1 MRPTQPWHAEAIE
14 MRARGVSV
22 REIARAFGKGRTT
35 VRSVVD
41 PAYYASQIA
50 QNRQVKQRERDV
62 LAGKA
67 EPLPKRVRKKIDR
80 AGISAYTDK
89 PEPVRVGITLP
100 RVSLPDL
107 PEEMDAKPQIR
118 LAPIPR
124 VTVSPGAERWRDAH
138 RKMIRSGKIASPDLM
153 GEMR

>member
-1 MRPTQPWHAEAIE
+1 MRNSQPWHAEAVE
-14 MRARGVSV
+14 MRARGVSI
-22 REIARAFGKGRTT
+22 REIARIFRKGRTT
-35 VRSVVD
+35 VRAAVD
-41 PAYYASQIA
+41 PAYYEAQIA
-50 QNRQVKQRERDV
+50 LNRQAKQRERDV
-62 LAGKA
+62 LAGLA

-89 PEPVRVGITLP
+89 PAPVRVGITLP

-107 PEEMDAKPQIR
+107 PGEMDAKPQIR

-124 VTVSPGAERWRDAH
+124 VTVSPGVERWREAH
-138 RKMIRSGKIASPDLM
+138 RKMIRSGKIASPDLI